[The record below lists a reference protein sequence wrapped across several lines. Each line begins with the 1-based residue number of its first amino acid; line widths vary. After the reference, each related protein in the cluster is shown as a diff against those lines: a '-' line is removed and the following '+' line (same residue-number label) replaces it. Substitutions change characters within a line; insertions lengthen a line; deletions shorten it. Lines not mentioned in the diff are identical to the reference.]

1 MNIYAQYTDPELLL
15 SVNNY
20 SPVYD
25 HKERGPE
32 VARKPEKRISEVG
45 RKPVIN
51 LRRPYIF
58 KCISHLH
65 PSRRITCR
73 NWILQKIDIDIL
85 RINRPTMSEIP
96 KS

>member
-32 VARKPEKRISEVG
+32 VARKPEKRIPEIG
-45 RKPVIN
+45 RAHV
-51 LRRPYIF
+51 
-58 KCISHLH
+58 
-65 PSRRITCR
+65 
-73 NWILQKIDIDIL
+73 
-85 RINRPTMSEIP
+85 
-96 KS
+96 